1 MAPKNYNNKR
11 QGKQPVANGK
21 TGSSGQA
28 QAAMSSKSNDR
39 RPLPPVPL
47 VNINDLGYGS
57 RSRASLK
64 NSLAFDESAEYVALL
79 TDPVGTPNGIKM
91 PTFFGTD
98 DRSAPIKSEASYP
111 IYSDA
116 LGNAAAYLVGHP
128 NGVYLSPDNTGALR
142 GLDYAANVNF
152 TGVAGY
158 YVNPDYVR
166 GYANLDSDLIGV
178 YATSAALRISA
189 FGAEFRLS
197 NAVLQQQGDVA
208 IRTDYSKRYVQGGSA
223 NINFNVYQPEDV
235 VNFTNA
241 ANGQEVIVEPAT
253 RGFQCFGVP
262 VSGAEDWHATRTIG
276 YKDAADGTPILGY
289 GLSST
294 DEEQS
299 ILLAL
304 YSNSL
309 VSGPEFETMLIQSY
323 GAWST
328 TMIVW
333 QGLPPNTMV
342 GTLNV
347 AMHYE
352 VIPKTKGIDFSNP
365 KKKEFHPDSLPIAL
379 KAVSNMPKATFGDKL
394 KEYGGKAIRIGG
406 QVLKSVSPQVHA
418 AVAPIADMVLGKL
431 YGSNKYSF

>member
-1 MAPKNYNNKR
+1 M
-11 QGKQPVANGK
+11 
-21 TGSSGQA
+21 
-28 QAAMSSKSNDR
+28 
-39 RPLPPVPL
+39 
-47 VNINDLGYGS
+47 GYGS
-57 RSRASLK
+57 RSSASFR
-64 NSLAFDESAEYVALL
+64 SSPAFHESAEYVALL
-79 TDPVGTPNGIKM
+79 TNPVGTENGVKM
-91 PTFFGTD
+91 PTFYGSD
-98 DRSAPIKSEASYP
+98 DRSTPIKSSASYP

-128 NGVYLSPDNTGALR
+128 NGVYLSPDNIGTPR

-152 TGVAGY
+152 TGTAGY
-158 YVNPDYVR
+158 AVNPDNVN
-166 GYANLDSDLIGV
+166 GYANLASDLDGI

-208 IRTDYSKRYVQGGSA
+208 IRTDYAKRYIQGGSA
-223 NINFNVYQPEDV
+223 FINFNVYGPEDV

-253 RGFQCFGVP
+253 RGFSTFGVP
-262 VSGAEDWHATRTIG
+262 VSGVEDWHATRTIG
-276 YKDAADGTPILGY
+276 YKAAADGTPILGY

-304 YSNSL
+304 YGNSL
-309 VSGPEFETMLIQSY
+309 VSGPEFETMLLQSY

-333 QGLPPNTMV
+333 KGLPPNAMV

-352 VIPKTKGIDFSNP
+352 IIPKTKGIDFSNP
-365 KKKEFHPDSLPIAL
+365 STQTPHPQSMPIAL
-379 KAVSNMPKATFGDKL
+379 KAVSNIPKANFGDMAKSL
-394 KEYGGKAIRIGG
+394 GGKAVKIGG
-406 QVLKSVSPQVHA
+406 KVLKAVSPQVYN
-418 AVAPIADMVLGKL
+418 AVAPVADMVLGAL
-431 YGSNKYSF
+431 FGSGKYQF